1 MIENMIIDL
10 GYFSFDTT
18 FIGTITSTAQ
28 DYNSDVYNNV
38 VMNFMK
44 NASFG
49 VGASL
54 LTLFMLMELVSIIQ
68 RGGGDNLSGIRI
80 PANMMIK
87 WAIVTF
93 LFCNLNVVLDGIQEI
108 AASLATNAAIANN
121 GPEAVNTDVG
131 AAVELIDSLG
141 LIEKGIAYLVV
152 ALQWFIVNIF
162 KDLVS
167 LFLVLRMF
175 ELWIMIMFAPIPLS
189 TLPSAEFRQTAI
201 NFIKSFTALCLSGVI
216 IVAAFMLY
224 SRFITSQFVGLDVSG
239 GISEF
244 FNSCLKNMCFLLA
257 LVITV
262 FNSGRI
268 SKSLLNAM

>member
-10 GYFSFDTT
+10 GNFSFDTT

-38 VMNFMK
+38 VMSFMK

-54 LTLFMLMELVSIIQ
+54 LTLFMLMELVAVIQ
-68 RGGGDNLSGIRI
+68 RGGGDHLSGIRI
-80 PANMMIK
+80 PANLIIK

-93 LFCNLNVVLDGIQEI
+93 LFCNLNIVLNGIQEV

-121 GPEAVNTDVG
+121 GPEAINTDVS
-131 AAVELIDSLG
+131 AATALIDSLG
-141 LIEKGIAYLVV
+141 LIEKGIACLIVV
-152 ALQWFIVNIF
+152 LQWLIVNLF
-162 KDLVS
+162 KS
-167 LFLVLRMF
+167 LISLLLVLRMF

-201 NFIKSFTALCLSGVI
+201 NFIKSFAAICLSGVI
-216 IVAAFMLY
+216 IVATFMLY

-239 GISEF
+239 GILEF

-262 FNSGRI
+262 LNSGRI
-268 SKSLLNAM
+268 SKSILNAM